1 MPSNL
6 PLLRSKPILRAHAEK
21 HNPGTILFNHRVVDF
36 KDEGDAVLVHVETVD
51 GRQLMYRAQ
60 YVFGADGGKTVGA
73 ALGIQMEGPKQLR
86 KMVSVH
92 FKADLSQYWDD
103 RTRIAHFANPESGSG
118 RRSGSMLPLGPSW
131 GRHSEEWQM
140 HFSTDVGAPEFS
152 IEDAKPRVRVL
163 LKLPD
168 LEWEVVTVSS
178 WVMERVLAD
187 SYRKGR
193 IFIGGD
199 SAHRHPPTTGLGINT
214 AVQDAHNIAW
224 KLALV
229 LKGKASPSLL
239 GTYESER
246 RPIGKQITDWAFF
259 TWKNHGVIA
268 AAIGLQE
275 AQLECNRIHFEAL
288 LDETSEIGKASRA
301 TLQNVINSQVIEFGA
316 HEMDL
321 GLFYPHG
328 CVIADGTSP
337 PPPDPIHEKYTPTTT
352 PGHCLPHVWLEREAK
367 AFSTHDLIGQ
377 NGDFLLIT
385 DRDGQ
390 PWVGAATQAAK
401 ERNIGIRIAQITGP
415 FKGVGENEYLDPE
428 GRWELLEGFNK
439 GGAILVRP
447 DNIIGWRAL
456 GPGNS
461 SAVSP
466 AFDKILGTSE
476 VSVDGHGVDKF
487 WNKWNNPR

>member
-6 PLLRSKPILRAHAEK
+6 PLLRSEPILRAHAEK
-21 HNPGTILFNHRVVDF
+21 HNPGKILFNHKVVDF

-51 GRQLMYRAQ
+51 GRQLVYRAQ

-73 ALGIQMEGPKQLR
+73 ALGIEMEGLKQVLQ
-86 KMVSVH
+86 MVSVH

-103 RTRIAHFANPESGSG
+103 RTCIAHFANPGSGSG
-118 RRSGSMLPLGPSW
+118 IRSGSMLQLGPSW
-131 GRHSEEWQM
+131 GRHSEEWQV
-140 HFSTDVGAPEFS
+140 HFRSNVGAPEFS
-152 IEDAKPRVRVL
+152 IEVAKSRVRDL

-168 LEWEVVTVSS
+168 LELEVVTVSS
-178 WVMERVLAD
+178 WVMEAVLAD

-199 SAHRHPPTTGLGINT
+199 SAHRHPPTTGLGLNN

-259 TWKNHGVIA
+259 TFRNHGVIA

-275 AQLECNRIHFEAL
+275 GQHERNRIHFEAL

-328 CVIADGTSP
+328 CVVADGTSHP
-337 PPPDPIHEKYTPTTT
+337 PPHPTHQKYTPTTT
-352 PGHCLPHVWLEREAK
+352 PGHRLPHVWLEREGK

-385 DRDGQ
+385 DRNGQ
-390 PWVGAATQAAK
+390 SWVGAARQAGK

-415 FKGVGENEYLDPE
+415 CKGVKENEYLDSE
-428 GRWELLEGFNK
+428 GRWELLKGFSK
-439 GGAILVRP
+439 GGAIFVRP
-447 DNIIGWRAL
+447 DNIVGWRAL
-456 GPGNS
+456 GPGNA
-461 SAVSP
+461 SAISA

-476 VSVDGHGVDKF
+476 VSVMGHGLDKF
-487 WNKWNNPR
+487 